1 MSVER
6 RVRPDR
12 NTNKKENAMT
22 ENYLETE
29 AAPAGRTKRHRR
41 AVAAGAVLAVI
52 GVGVGGVALHQHG
65 VQQGHRRV
73 SDTSSVTAPSSD
85 PTIAGTAKM
94 CGGRFVVTVG
104 TKRYLLVDSGVGDAQ
119 TTLIDIDAN
128 QRDEPC
134 AKGAPDASQ
143 TAQNL
148 IGWDRDTQGCVRL
161 AVVDGRQWILSSGWG
176 LIPADGRIA
185 GTEKYGKEAS
195 EHDDSRCRP
204 TIWFGEKNADGTTP
218 TDPAPP
224 TVPPVEDTRGYLIDS
239 RVQCPWDD
247 SKWEQFHFVP
257 TLNTCVPF
265 ATDGAGFKV
274 RGDAADDTVP
284 R

>member
-1 MSVER
+1 MKKSVPIPILSVAVTAAIVVTACGTPR
-6 RVRPDR
+6 TIRDVGPSSSS
-12 NTNKKENAMT
+12 
-22 ENYLETE
+22 
-29 AAPAGRTKRHRR
+29 APAAQPPT
-41 AVAAGAVLAVI
+41 
-52 GVGVGGVALHQHG
+52 
-65 VQQGHRRV
+65 V
-73 SDTSSVTAPSSD
+73 SATDTT
-85 PTIAGTAKM
+85 
-94 CGGRFVVTVG
+94 CGGRYVIAAG
-104 TKRYLLVDSGVGDAQ
+104 GKRYLLVDGGRA
-119 TTLIDIDAN
+119 TLIDIDAN
-128 QRDEPC
+128 QRDQPC
-134 AKGAPDASQ
+134 ATGAADAAH

-161 AVVDGRQWILSSGWG
+161 AVVDGRQWIISTGWG

-204 TIWFGEKNADGTTP
+204 TIRFGEKNADGTTP

-257 TLNTCVPF
+257 TLGTCVPF
-265 ATDGAGFKV
+265 ASDGSRFKV
-274 RGDAADDTVP
+274 RGDAADDTTQ